1 MPTVDDTQMVGGAA
15 DKTKQE
21 LQQALLDL
29 LKGNPEILNSVTQ
42 TTNKQGGH
50 ATAEAQTR
58 SGDEDGR
65 RTQKSPSTS
74 FPEDENRLNQ
84 PRRGSYQWQFS
95 DSDDGIDSAWTT
107 ATKNMSPRELNKW
120 RRSLFSVYAGHLPYD
135 ITRKELVQLFSEVG
149 NVQDAHLQPAK
160 EGTHTYGFVRYLTL
174 EECSDAVSMLH
185 GRLLGNRTITVEY
198 ACETKERLQGS
209 DPSDLP
215 LDKKD
220 KLLRNDYP
228 KADHFYRPMSD
239 AESQEKMILWKLRCS
254 ATRQKSNEQESK
266 EELMSKIQ
274 EIVKKVASLPEEKSA
289 LPSGSEGSSC
299 SPWILQEINGNY
311 ISGEKA
317 QPHHMRCTD
326 KHKEPHT
333 VLNNTE
339 PQITGAPSKVAVKHS
354 PNITSTSIKKEHV
367 HTQMLT
373 ESQEP
378 TPVGN
383 AVTFSHPP
391 DTQKVLVGPFE
402 DTLSS
407 VVPCS
412 PGTDDSSPNKME
424 ATARNSLSSPERSL
438 MEHCQ
443 FCHSLSHSQEH
454 ASESSQ
460 SESTSSLSS
469 RQSPTTPGTFC
480 QEREGNL
487 SEQDDC
493 SPLAKQGSL
502 LSVNQSRDMGLCSF
516 ESDNDYVTKN
526 SDLYKR
532 SQKQRPFSPE
542 THQPK
547 QVPMPSQCRNQ
558 EQMHVIN
565 QSNRSFTQQRLPHDS
580 KNTGLLKEGLQQA
593 QYSSKTPEPK
603 QASVSIQY
611 TNQEQT
617 HVTHQ
622 SNRSFAHHGHLT
634 DPPYTKNSDLLKEGK
649 KQMQH
654 SSEPASTWSPFTDQA
669 QMHFTDP
676 SNRPFAHQGILYGQ
690 PNTSN
695 TNRSNR
701 SFAHNGKHSSTPHAI
716 NTGLAKEDQK
726 EMQQLSDIPK
736 PKQAP
741 LPQQFTNQEQMNT
754 AGQAN
759 KPFSDLRKENQAQAQ
774 YSSEIPQA
782 KPAFVPTK
790 YPNERSMSV
799 HLANQG
805 IRPQQSLQ
813 SDPHVSEKSH
823 LLKEGQKKMQSL
835 LEVPQAKQA
844 FVSSLHPNQEQIRAN
859 RPISQQSLLYD
870 PAFAS
875 FLGQPQHIQAMLANM
890 IASGWQ
896 QPGFPRHPLLAP
908 GAMNLLLQQQFL
920 AARMQGFGSPFHAG
934 GHQRVGFGMRGPVRP
949 QGQGYRMPF
958 GRTGMG
964 PMGRGRS
971 FAPRFY
977 NPGAENVKTHGESEK
992 SVPGVSRTVS
1002 SERNL
1007 PVDKNILE
1015 ACGDKVQHSSLAAND
1030 SLQSSVRLPINP
1042 TSPENIKVELTTR
1055 ESSTP
1060 RPSQERPTP
1069 KKHKGISPISEAAI
1083 SPPGSNLPREEGDLE
1098 SPRTNKTSPS
1108 KLSQSELLLKEEREE
1123 LKRIVREN
1131 ERLRQCIDWRSSG
1144 RTATTVSKENRE
1156 TLRADIHN
1164 KEVQLQK
1171 EKEIVMAR
1179 KAEQELLYERAKLE
1193 AAFDQQLKRELEEE
1207 KKLGETKNKIHLA
1220 RLENDLL
1227 RSYQDLHGTINDE

>member
-1 MPTVDDTQMVGGAA
+1 M
-15 DKTKQE
+15 
-21 LQQALLDL
+21 
-29 LKGNPEILNSVTQ
+29 
-42 TTNKQGGH
+42 
-50 ATAEAQTR
+50 
-58 SGDEDGR
+58 
-65 RTQKSPSTS
+65 
-74 FPEDENRLNQ
+74 
-84 PRRGSYQWQFS
+84 
-95 DSDDGIDSAWTT
+95 
-107 ATKNMSPRELNKW
+107 
-120 RRSLFSVYAGHLPYD
+120 
-135 ITRKELVQLFSEVG
+135 
-149 NVQDAHLQPAK
+149 
-160 EGTHTYGFVRYLTL
+160 
-174 EECSDAVSMLH
+174 
-185 GRLLGNRTITVEY
+185 
-198 ACETKERLQGS
+198 
-209 DPSDLP
+209 
-215 LDKKD
+215 
-220 KLLRNDYP
+220 
-228 KADHFYRPMSD
+228 
-239 AESQEKMILWKLRCS
+239 
-254 ATRQKSNEQESK
+254 
-266 EELMSKIQ
+266 
-274 EIVKKVASLPEEKSA
+274 
-289 LPSGSEGSSC
+289 
-299 SPWILQEINGNY
+299 
-311 ISGEKA
+311 
-317 QPHHMRCTD
+317 
-326 KHKEPHT
+326 
-333 VLNNTE
+333 
-339 PQITGAPSKVAVKHS
+339 
-354 PNITSTSIKKEHV
+354 
-367 HTQMLT
+367 
-373 ESQEP
+373 
-378 TPVGN
+378 GN

-391 DTQKVLVGPFE
+391 NTQKVLVGPFE

-424 ATARNSLSSPERSL
+424 ATARDSLSSPERSL

-469 RQSPTTPGTFC
+469 RQSPTTPCTFC

-547 QVPMPSQCRNQ
+547 QVPMPSQCSNQ

-565 QSNRSFTQQRLPHDS
+565 QSNRSFFQQRLPHDS
-580 KNTGLLKEGLQQA
+580 KNTGLLKEGQQQA

-695 TNRSNR
+695 TNQSNR

-736 PKQAP
+736 PKQGP

-754 AGQAN
+754 GTAGQAN
-759 KPFSDLRKENQAQAQ
+759 KPFSQQGQPSIPTHIKSTDVLMAGHKQFSPETLQPKQASMPFQCINQEQTHVANQSNRSFAQQGLLSDPPHSKKTDLHSKGPDQHLAEIPQSKHALMQSQHTYQGQAHAANQSNRPFVHHGHLSDTPHTKDTDLHKENQAQAQ

-790 YPNERSMSV
+790 YPNEGSMSV
-799 HLANQG
+799 HVANQG

-823 LLKEGQKKMQSL
+823 LLKEGQKKIQSL

-844 FVSSLHPNQEQIRAN
+844 FVSSLHPNQEQIGAN

-870 PAFAS
+870 PAFANL
-875 FLGQPQHIQAMLANM
+875 LGQPQHIQAMLANM
-890 IASGWQ
+890 LATGWQ

-920 AARMQGFGSPFHAG
+920 AARMQGFRSPFHAG

-977 NPGAENVKTHGESEK
+977 NPGAENEKTHGESEK

-1002 SERNL
+1002 SERNV

-1030 SLQSSVRLPINP
+1030 SLKSSVSLPINP
-1042 TSPENIKVELTTR
+1042 TSPENIKVESTSR

-1069 KKHKGISPISEAAI
+1069 KKHKGISQISEAAN

-1108 KLSQSELLLKEEREE
+1108 KLSQSELLLKEERGE

-1131 ERLRQCIDWRSSG
+1131 ERLRQCIDWRSSR
-1144 RTATTVSKENRE
+1144 RTVTTDSKENR
-1156 TLRADIHN
+1156 
-1164 KEVQLQK
+1164 
-1171 EKEIVMAR
+1171 
-1179 KAEQELLYERAKLE
+1179 
-1193 AAFDQQLKRELEEE
+1193 
-1207 KKLGETKNKIHLA
+1207 
-1220 RLENDLL
+1220 
-1227 RSYQDLHGTINDE
+1227 